1 MKNKW
6 KWNIWHWSGRKR
18 TWNVSIADSLLSSWR
33 CFCLSLFF
41 WHAYL
46 HTHLFLSLY
55 LSLSRSQTNGQN
67 VSISIEVVVIIT
79 FDTNSAAAANEWPTS
94 GRTLSSKIHSK
105 RLEKSLSRF
114 LKGKIFCRVVMNSVL
129 SFFCRPRLGLH
140 KSQFLAGDN
149 PICSPIAR

>member
-55 LSLSRSQTNGQN
+55 LSLSRSPTNGQN
-67 VSISIEVVVIIT
+67 VSKSIEVVVIIT
-79 FDTNSAAAANEWPTS
+79 FDTNSAAACKWVAD
-94 GRTLSSKIHSK
+94 K
-105 RLEKSLSRF
+105 RSNIVIKNSFEKTGKKFESF
-114 LKGKIFCRVVMNSVL
+114 LKRKNFCRVVMNSVL